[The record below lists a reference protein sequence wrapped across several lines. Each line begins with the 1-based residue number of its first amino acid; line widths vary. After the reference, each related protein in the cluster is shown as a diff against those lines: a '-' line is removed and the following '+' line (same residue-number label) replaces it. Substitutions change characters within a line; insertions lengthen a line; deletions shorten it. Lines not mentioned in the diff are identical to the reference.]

1 MTRTCYIC
9 KMMDYYVCIRE
20 QVIIITS
27 RAASF
32 SLEAVGKKISVNAS
46 ISHTAQSLGLVALS
60 IYSST

>member
-1 MTRTCYIC
+1 
-9 KMMDYYVCIRE
+9 MMDYYVCIRE